1 MTLVD
6 LASCEREID
15 LPFSF
20 KLRSNRLRSF
30 KRETTSLVA
39 TANVNLG
46 LDIAEQ

>member
-20 KLRSNRLRSF
+20 KLR
-30 KRETTSLVA
+30 ETTRPVA

-46 LDIAEQ
+46 PDMAER